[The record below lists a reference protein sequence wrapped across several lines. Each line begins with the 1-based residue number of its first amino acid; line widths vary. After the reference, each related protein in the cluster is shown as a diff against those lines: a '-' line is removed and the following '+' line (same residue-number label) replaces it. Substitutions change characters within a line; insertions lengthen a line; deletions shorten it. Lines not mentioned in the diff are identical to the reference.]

1 MRSPIADYL
10 GHLYEDLLK
19 VTAGT
24 PYQGIPAMA
33 NADTSKFAIAMA
45 TVDGHIYTA
54 GDAELEFSIQSISKP
69 FSYGLALDDQGLAA
83 VDAKIDVEPS
93 GDAFN
98 EISLARETGRPAN
111 AMINAGAI
119 ATVSLIKDAQ
129 SPRFDRI
136 LDMFS
141 QCAGRNLRLSETIYA
156 SEALTGHR
164 NRALA
169 YLLRSFNIIETDPT
183 PALEDYFK
191 ACSVMVNTSD
201 LAMMA
206 ASLANGGVQPR
217 SGTQVMSAEAVQR
230 VLSVMTTCGM
240 YDDAGAWISAVGLP
254 AKSGVGGGLI
264 AVLPGQLG
272 LAIYSP
278 ALDAHGSSVRGL
290 AASERISKDMG
301 LHFVRAARIGRSV
314 IRDHYDITDVPS
326 ATRHTE
332 DAVKLLHEYGNRAHI
347 LELAGDLLFA
357 GTESMVREVTEL
369 SSDVELVILDLRRVD
384 ELDRIAIRMIRDLN
398 TALAAEGRTLA
409 LVQDDLFSPLEEV
422 KFFATRNDAVEWAE
436 TTLLLRHGTPD
447 LMPQEVA
454 IADFAALAPLS
465 ETDIA
470 ILDAAMTETRV
481 TNDQIIRRVGQ
492 DFGGVYFI
500 LNGKVVTSTH
510 DGDKPIRHA
519 TLSAGMTF
527 GEIALG
533 GEGNQTTRVTALG
546 EVHLKVLTAEA
557 IEQLDTD
564 TPALALRFW
573 KAIARDAYTRV
584 EESLK
589 DSNYPLR

>member
-10 GHLYEDLLK
+10 SHLYEDLLK
-19 VTAGT
+19 VTSGT

-33 NADTSKFAIAMA
+33 DADTSKFAIAMA
-45 TVDGHIYTA
+45 TVDGHIYTV

-98 EISLARETGRPAN
+98 EISLARKTGRPAN

-119 ATVSLIKDAQ
+119 ATISMIKDGET
-129 SPRFDRI
+129 SRFERI
-136 LDMFS
+136 LEMFS
-141 QCAGRNLRLSETIYA
+141 QCAGRELSLSETIYA

-206 ASLANGGVQPR
+206 ASLANGGVHPS
-217 SGTQVMSAEAVQR
+217 SGAKVMSAEAVQR

-290 AASERISKDMG
+290 ATSERISKDMG

-332 DAVKLLHEYGNRAHI
+332 DAVKLLAEYGKRAHI

-357 GTESMVREVTEL
+357 GTESMVREVSDL
-369 SSDVELVILDLRRVD
+369 SADVELVILDLRRVD
-384 ELDRIAIRMIRDLN
+384 ELDKIAIRMIQDLN
-398 TALAAEGRTLA
+398 NAMAAESRTLV
-409 LVQDDLFSPLEEV
+409 LVQDQLFAPLEEV
-422 KFFATRNDAVEWAE
+422 KFFSNRNDAVEWAE

-454 IADFAALAPLS
+454 ISDFAALAPLAES
-465 ETDIA
+465 DIRV
-470 ILDAAMTETRV
+470 LDAAMTESKV
-481 TNDQIIRRVGQ
+481 ADDQIIRRVGQ

-510 DGDKPIRHA
+510 EGDKPTRHA

-533 GEGNQTTRVTALG
+533 GEGDQTTRVTALG

-557 IEQLDTD
+557 IAQLETKN
-564 TPALALRFW
+564 PSLALRFW

-584 EESLK
+584 EENLK

>member
-10 GHLYEDLLK
+10 TQLHDDLLK
-19 VTAGT
+19 LTSGR
-24 PYQGIPAMA
+24 PFQGIPAMA
-33 NADTSKFAIAMA
+33 DADTSKFAIALA
-45 TVDGHIYTA
+45 TVDGHVYQV
-54 GDAELEFSIQSISKP
+54 GDAGLEFSIQSISKP

-98 EISLARETGRPAN
+98 EISLARDTGRPAN

-119 ATVSLIKDAQ
+119 ATVSLIKDAGE
-129 SPRFDRI
+129 PRFARI
-136 LDMFS
+136 LEQFS
-141 QCAGRNLRLSETIYA
+141 RCAGRQLRLSETIYA

-169 YLLRSFNIIETDPT
+169 YLLRSFGIIETDPT
-183 PALEDYFK
+183 PVLEDYFK
-191 ACSVMVNTSD
+191 ACSVMVNTQD
-201 LAMMA
+201 LALMA
-206 ASLANGGVQPR
+206 ATLANGGTQPR
-217 SGTQVMSAEAVQR
+217 TGTQVMGPEAVQR

-272 LAIYSP
+272 LAVYSP

-290 AASERISKDMG
+290 AAGERISADMG

-314 IRDHYDITDVPS
+314 IRDHFDITQVPS

-332 DAVKLLHEYGNRAHI
+332 AAERLLADCGRRAHI

-357 GTESMVREVTEL
+357 GTESMVREVSEL
-369 SSDVELVILDLRRVD
+369 PEEVELVVLDLRRVD
-384 ELDRIAIRMIRDLN
+384 EIDRIAVRMICDLDRG
-398 TALAAEGRTLA
+398 LAAEGRTLA
-409 LVQDDLFSPLEEV
+409 LVQQEPFAPLEAV
-422 KFFATRNDAVEWAE
+422 RAFSNRNDAVEWAE
-436 TTLLLRHGTPD
+436 TTLLLRHGGPG
-447 LMPQEVA
+447 LMPHRVR

-465 ETDIA
+465 AEDIA
-470 ILDAAMTETRV
+470 LLESRMVESEIADGQV
-481 TNDQIIRRVGQ
+481 IRQVGEE
-492 DFGGVYFI
+492 FGGVYFI
-500 LNGKVVTSTH
+500 LDGKVATST
-510 DGDKPIRHA
+510 DRGGNPTRHA

-533 GEGNQTTRVTALG
+533 GGGDQTTRVTALG
-546 EVHLKVLTAEA
+546 QVHVKVLDAAAITALEA
-557 IEQLDTD
+557 EH
-564 TPALALRFW
+564 PELALRFW
-573 KAIARDAYTRV
+573 KAVARDAYTRV
-584 EESLK
+584 EAYLK
-589 DSNYPLR
+589 DSGHPLP

>member
-1 MRSPIADYL
+1 MHSPIANYL
-10 GHLYEDLLK
+10 GRLHADLLNL
-19 VTAGT
+19 TAGI
-24 PYQGIPAMA
+24 PFQGIPAMA
-33 NADTSKFAIAMA
+33 DADNGKFAIAMA
-45 TVDGHIYTA
+45 TVDGHVYTV
-54 GDAELEFSIQSISKP
+54 GDAEVEFSIQSISKP
-69 FSYGLALDDQGLAA
+69 FSYGLALDDQGLEA

-119 ATVSLIKDAQ
+119 ATVSLIKDGET
-129 SPRFDRI
+129 SRFDR
-136 LDMFS
+136 LLNSFS
-141 QCAGRNLRLSETIYA
+141 RSAGRDLQLSETIYA

-169 YLLRSFNIIETDPT
+169 YLLRSFDIIETDPT

-191 ACSVMVNTSD
+191 ACSVMVNTRD

-206 ASLANGGVQPR
+206 ATLANGGTQPKT
-217 SGTQVMSAEAVQR
+217 GAQVMSPEAVQR

-264 AVLPGQLG
+264 AVLPGQLA

-314 IRDHYDITDVPS
+314 IRDHYDITVVPS

-332 DAVKLLHEYGNRAHI
+332 DAEKLLAEYGNRAHI

-357 GTESMVREVTEL
+357 GTESMVREVSEL
-369 SSDVELVILDLRRVD
+369 PASVELVILDLRRVD
-384 ELDRIAIRMIRDLN
+384 ELDAIAIAMIRELN
-398 TALAAEGRTLA
+398 QGLAAEGRTLV
-409 LVQDDLFSPLEEV
+409 LVQDELFSPLEEV
-422 KFFATRNDAVEWAE
+422 KFFSNRNDAVEWAE
-436 TTLLLRHGTPD
+436 NTLLLRHGSED

-454 IADFAALAPLS
+454 IEDFAALAPLS
-465 ETDIA
+465 AEDILLLVSSMVESRIA
-470 ILDAAMTETRV
+470 DS
-481 TNDQIIRRVGQ
+481 QIIRRVGQ

-510 DGDKPIRHA
+510 SGDSPIRHA

-533 GEGNQTTRVTALG
+533 GEGGQTTRVTALG
-546 EVHLKVLTAEA
+546 EVHLKVLSAEA
-557 IEQLDTD
+557 IAELEKGH
-564 TPALALRFW
+564 PEVALRFW

-584 EESLK
+584 EENLK
-589 DSNYPLR
+589 ESSHPLR

>member
-10 GHLYEDLLK
+10 SQLHVDLLK
-19 VTAGT
+19 ITSGM

-33 NADTSKFAIAMA
+33 DADTSKFAIAIA
-45 TVDGHIYTA
+45 TVDGHIYTV
-54 GDAELEFSIQSISKP
+54 GDSDLGFSIQSISKP
-69 FSYGLALDDQGLAA
+69 FSYALALDDQGLAA
-83 VDAKIDVEPS
+83 VDEKIDVEPS

-119 ATVSLIKDAQ
+119 ATVSMIKDEAT
-129 SPRFDRI
+129 SRFERI
-136 LDMFS
+136 LEMFS
-141 QCAGRNLRLSETIYA
+141 NCAGRQLELSETIYA

-206 ASLANGGVQPR
+206 ASLANGGVQP
-217 SGTQVMSAEAVQR
+217 STGTRVMSLDAAQR

-272 LAIYSP
+272 LAIYSA
-278 ALDAHGSSVRGL
+278 ALDTHGSSVRGL

-332 DAVKLLHEYGNRAHI
+332 DAVKLLAEYGKRAHI

-357 GTESMVREVTEL
+357 GTESMVREVSDL
-369 SSDVELVILDLRRVD
+369 PSSVELVILDLRRVD
-384 ELDRIAIRMIRDLN
+384 ELDRIAIRMIQDLN
-398 TALAAEGRTLA
+398 TALASEGRTLA
-409 LVQDDLFSPLEEV
+409 LVQDELFAPLEAV
-422 KFFATRNDAVEWAE
+422 KFFSNRNDAVEWAE

-454 IADFAALAPLS
+454 ISDFAALAPLS
-465 ETDIA
+465 ESDIRE
-470 ILDAAMTETRV
+470 LDSMMTESRV
-481 TNDQIIRRVGQ
+481 SDEKIIRRVGQ

-510 DGDKPIRHA
+510 DGDRPTRHA

-546 EVHLKVLTAEA
+546 TVHLKVLTAEA
-557 IEQLDTD
+557 IAQLETQN
-564 TPALALRFW
+564 PSLALRFW

-584 EESLK
+584 EENLK